1 MVREGLIVVA
11 SGLPLWV
18 GCWVCDDPGAA
29 DEVVDGTDAIG
40 DAVGAADVLA
50 VVGAAAIAAGS
61 VAPGTS
67 DVAGAG

>member
-11 SGLPLWV
+11 AGLPLRL
-18 GCWVCDDPGAA
+18 GCWVCGEPGVA
-29 DEVVDGTDAIG
+29 DEVVDAADAIG
-40 DAVGAADVLA
+40 DAEGVAGVVA
-50 VVGAAAIAAGS
+50 VVGAAAMAAGS

>member
-11 SGLPLWV
+11 AGLPLRL
-18 GCWVCDDPGAA
+18 GCWVCGEAGVA
-29 DEVVDGTDAIG
+29 DEVVDGTDASG
-40 DAVGAADVLA
+40 DTVGAADVLA